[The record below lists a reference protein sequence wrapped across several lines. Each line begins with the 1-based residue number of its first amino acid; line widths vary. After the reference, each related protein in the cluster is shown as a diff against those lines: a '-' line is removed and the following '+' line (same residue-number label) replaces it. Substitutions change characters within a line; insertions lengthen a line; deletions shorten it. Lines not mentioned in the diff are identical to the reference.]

1 MRGPARHVDGGSG
14 FSLLEALIAL
24 VIVSVSLGVL
34 FQVVSGSLRLSA
46 RAVEAFEVRG
56 EARRLFMEALPEDVQ
71 WQDMEWGNSTAD
83 GEWTLEVHPVSLRES
98 LEKMGLASGR
108 NLFRFDFNYVDTRSG
123 RRERL
128 SSYRNIPEA
137 SLPYLLETAGVPLD
151 WAEHDRF
158 MESLGR

>member
-1 MRGPARHVDGGSG
+1 MSSLAMPPDESSG

-56 EARRLFMEALPEDVQ
+56 EARRLFMEVLPEEVR
-71 WQDMEWGNSTAD
+71 WQDMEWSNSTDD
-83 GEWTLEVHPVSLRES
+83 GEWTLEVHPVSLADS
-98 LEKMGLASGR
+98 LEKTGLSSGR
-108 NLFRFDFNYVDTRSG
+108 NLFRFDFSYVDARSG
-123 RRERL
+123 RGERL
-128 SSYRNIPEA
+128 SSYRNIPED

-151 WAEHDRF
+151 WTEHDRF

>member
-1 MRGPARHVDGGSG
+1 MRGPARQANGGSG

-83 GEWTLEVHPVSLRES
+83 GEWTLEVRPVSLRES
-98 LEKMGLASGR
+98 LEKMGLSSGR

-137 SLPYLLETAGVPLD
+137 SLPYLLETTGVPLD

>member
-1 MRGPARHVDGGSG
+1 MKAPARHPDGCAG
-14 FSLLEALIAL
+14 FSLLEAIIAL

-56 EARRLFMEALPEDVQ
+56 EARKLFMEVLPKETN
-71 WQDMEWGNSTAD
+71 WQEMEWRNSTAD
-83 GEWTLEVHPVSLRES
+83 GEWALEVHPISLRES
-98 LEKMGLASGR
+98 LEKMGLSSGR
-108 NLFRFDFNYVDTRSG
+108 NLFRFDFSYVDARSG
-123 RRERL
+123 RRERI
-128 SSYRNIPEA
+128 SSYRNIPDD

-158 MESLGR
+158 VEGLGR